1 MEELEKCCV
10 RGDKDEVKELHP
22 GLSNM
27 GVTDQSNY
35 DGVLSPAQA
44 ADGDSEHE
52 WQSTETRWHPS
63 SMMAEIL

>member
-1 MEELEKCCV
+1 MKTEAKRSSKKKKKKKVEELEKCCV

-52 WQSTETRWHPS
+52 
-63 SMMAEIL
+63 

>member
-10 RGDKDEVKELHP
+10 RGDKDEVTELHP

-52 WQSTETRWHPS
+52 
-63 SMMAEIL
+63 